1 MNKEFFKPNLCF
13 SIREIIQKYNSLI
26 QEYIQFIN
34 ENLIN
39 NNNNNN
45 SYNKIYLKFILLRG
59 FETITN
65 VFNMVLF
72 YTDNL
77 DTTFFHSQ
85 KAFYYYVEFIQQI
98 SNDNNSF
105 LKLTSRDAVIY
116 VYKKTIFLINKDNK
130 KMNESNIPLDLLNEY
145 IIINKLLFNKIIIDD
160 NNLLL
165 QEKKELLN
173 KINSK
178 INSIL
183 LKKKDLESI
192 QIFIQNNCDLDSLYE
207 NITNKLKTF

>member
-1 MNKEFFKPNLCF
+1 
-13 SIREIIQKYNSLI
+13 
-26 QEYIQFIN
+26 
-34 ENLIN
+34 
-39 NNNNNN
+39 
-45 SYNKIYLKFILLRG
+45 
-59 FETITN
+59 
-65 VFNMVLF
+65 
-72 YTDNL
+72 
-77 DTTFFHSQ
+77 
-85 KAFYYYVEFIQQI
+85 
-98 SNDNNSF
+98 
-105 LKLTSRDAVIY
+105 
-116 VYKKTIFLINKDNK
+116 
-130 KMNESNIPLDLLNEY
+130 MNESNIPLDLLNEY